1 MIVKPLTAAV
11 RMTCSPTLNVV
22 AAVGVTVRLSAEAV
36 IVSVPPPAQG
46 PAFAELAAAR
56 PQMAMVE
63 DKKKRKGL
71 ITVPRSSTM
80 FASRGRDKSRV
91 SGQRTG
97 TRAP

>member
-1 MIVKPLTAAV
+1 MIVKPLAAAV
-11 RMTCSPTLNVV
+11 RMTCSPKLNIV

-63 DKKKRKGL
+63 DKKKRGS
-71 ITVPRSSTM
+71 ITVPRFSTM